1 MSRAPTAEPVL
12 ELPPEMRVQ
21 LETARTL
28 LFSAT
33 MSQVRAG
40 TDPAIVTGVL
50 MDCLAHLLAA
60 RPPASRAG
68 DLQHVADTLR
78 NRVDQVAAAMPPHPS
93 MH

>member
-1 MSRAPTAEPVL
+1 MSHAPNTKPVL
-12 ELPPEMRVQ
+12 ELPPELRVQ

-33 MSQVRAG
+33 MSQVRSG
-40 TDPAIVTGVL
+40 TDPAVVAGVL

-60 RPPASRAG
+60 RPATSRAG
-68 DLQHVADTLR
+68 DLQHITDCLR